1 MTQDQTTLFETAI
14 SNIHNSL
21 SSIFAKED
29 VIHLLTTMQSQFQ
42 SLPEAQPGSFTKQ
55 YILDT
60 LEEAL
65 NEFDYDEFTTF
76 DPELQGAY
84 GSSWSLEINH
94 SFDDREFKRGL
105 LTVLEDYLTPTE

>member
-1 MTQDQTTLFETAI
+1 MTQDEKTLFEVQI
-14 SNIHNSL
+14 SKVNNSAG
-21 SSIFAKED
+21 SIFSKDD
-29 VIHLLTTMQSQFQ
+29 VLSLLTTLQSCIAD
-42 SLPEAQPGSFTKQ
+42 LPQAQPEQFTKQ

-60 LEEAL
+60 VEEAL

-94 SFDDREFKRGL
+94 SFNDREFKRGL
-105 LTVLEDYLTPTE
+105 LTVLEDYLTLTK

>member
-1 MTQDQTTLFETAI
+1 MTQDQTTLFEVAI
-14 SNIHNSL
+14 SRVSNSP

-29 VIHLLTTMQSQFQ
+29 VTNLLSSMQEQF
-42 SLPEAQPGSFTKQ
+42 SKLPEAQPEQFTKR

-65 NEFDYDEFTTF
+65 NDFDYDEFTTF
-76 DPELQGAY
+76 EPELQGAY

-94 SFDDREFKRGL
+94 SFDDIEFKRCL
-105 LTVLEDYLTPTE
+105 LTDMENYFNTNN